1 MDFLEDILLF
11 IVKVIAIIAVLFIAS
26 FLFVQ
31 GSKVILGTIPVE
43 ESSTL
48 ETRCSL

>member
-11 IVKVIAIIAVLFIAS
+11 VVKVIAIIVVLFVVT

-31 GSKVILGTIPVE
+31 GSKAILGTVPVE
-43 ESSTL
+43 ESSTRI
-48 ETRCSL
+48 EV

>member
-11 IVKVIAIIAVLFIAS
+11 AVKAIAIIVVLFVVS

-31 GSKVILGTIPVE
+31 GSKVILGTVPVE

-48 ETRCSL
+48 DEV